1 MELFLCTTA
10 LLGNNKPLS
19 PNQEISSHK
28 LHINIVSD
36 FLVKERDHYKTKK
49 LEGVFTLQSS
59 CFVYRTLLESL

>member
-28 LHINIVSD
+28 LHINAVSN
-36 FLVKERDHYKTKK
+36 FIVKERDHYKTKYHDSRRDI
-49 LEGVFTLQSS
+49 FI
-59 CFVYRTLLESL
+59 